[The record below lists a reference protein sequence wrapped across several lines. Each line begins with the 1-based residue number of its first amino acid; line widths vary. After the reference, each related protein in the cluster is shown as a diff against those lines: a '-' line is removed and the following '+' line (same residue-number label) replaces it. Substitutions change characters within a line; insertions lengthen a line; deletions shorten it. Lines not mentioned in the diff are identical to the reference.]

1 MELMGPNIS
10 TKNVIKEVNNQFGPL
25 KVVNYDSDEERF
37 RNYKRQKSPYR
48 KDIGEGDEKR
58 FKRKQLS
65 WYPPT
70 KPYDPKDPR
79 GPYHPYHFLY
89 RHTDYQGL

>member
-1 MELMGPNIS
+1 MQLTGSIFSDN
-10 TKNVIKEVNNQFGPL
+10 NVIKEVKNEFGPL
-25 KVVNYDSDEERF
+25 KVVDYDSDEERF
-37 RNYKRQKSPYR
+37 RNYKRQKSPYL
-48 KDIGEGDEKR
+48 KDIGDGDEKR
-58 FKRKQLS
+58 FKRKQMS

-79 GPYHPYHFLY
+79 SQYHPYHLLY

>member
-1 MELMGPNIS
+1 MLLTGPIFNDN
-10 TKNVIKEVNNQFGPL
+10 NVIKEVKNEFGPL
-25 KVVNYDSDEERF
+25 KVNSDSEEELY

-58 FKRKQLS
+58 FKRKQES
-65 WYPPT
+65 WDPPT
-70 KPYDPKDPR
+70 KPYNPKDPR
-79 GPYHPYHFLY
+79 SQYHPYHLLY